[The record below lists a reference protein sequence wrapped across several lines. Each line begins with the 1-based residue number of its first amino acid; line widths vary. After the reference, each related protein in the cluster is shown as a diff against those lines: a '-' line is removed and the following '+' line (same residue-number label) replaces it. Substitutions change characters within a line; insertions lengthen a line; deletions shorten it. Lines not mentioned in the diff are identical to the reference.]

1 MIHDIIYIHLP
12 MKNPSEK
19 MFGVLCHFMTVLM
32 KQIENK
38 SIEMATPVR
47 QIGLIGNRKQNELGK
62 IIRRYD
68 ERKQQETEE
77 NEGDRKDKE
86 DRGREAHGN
95 VRHVFL
101 EVCAGE

>member
-1 MIHDIIYIHLP
+1 MIPNIIYIYFP
-12 MKNPSEK
+12 MKNPIEK
-19 MFGVLCHFMTVLM
+19 MFGVLCYFMTLLM

-47 QIGLIGNRKQNELGK
+47 KIGLIGNRKQSELGK

-86 DRGREAHGN
+86 DREREPHGN